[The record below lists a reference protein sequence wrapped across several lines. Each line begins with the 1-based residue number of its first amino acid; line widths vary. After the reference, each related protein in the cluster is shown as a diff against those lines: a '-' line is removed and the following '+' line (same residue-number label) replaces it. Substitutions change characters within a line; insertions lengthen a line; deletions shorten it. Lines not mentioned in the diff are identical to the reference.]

1 MRDLIS
7 TGYGADASF
16 ETSQGT
22 TAIDVAEEY
31 EFDDTV
37 EILEAATHRQGQ
49 RCLFKLF
56 DDLVRK
62 GGTKASAAPG
72 AKAWA

>member
-1 MRDLIS
+1 ML
-7 TGYGADASF
+7 GYGADASY

-22 TAIDVAEEY
+22 TALDVAQEY
-31 EFDDTV
+31 DFDDTV
-37 EILEAATHRQGQ
+37 EILEAATHRRGQ

-62 GGTKASAAPG
+62 GGAKASAAP
-72 AKAWA
+72 AAQTWS